1 MKCPFCNSKATKVVD
16 KRASDDLGSN
26 RRRRECLKCGK
37 RFTTYERI
45 EKSGLTVI
53 KKDGRRE
60 SFDRNKIKIGIM
72 KACDKRPVNLD
83 MIEKIVDDVETDIR
97 EHYPEEINSVKIGD
111 IIIDKLKN
119 VDQVAYV
126 RFAAYY
132 RPFGDVK
139 SFENELKKLQTLS
152 LSKKKGHITK
162 VKTRGGEIVPFDQ
175 NKITDAIWKAAQA
188 VGGTD
193 KELAKQLSDN
203 VIAALEEN
211 FTHKIPSVE
220 EIQDVVEKVLIENG
234 HAKTAKAYIVYREEH
249 KKIRDMQK
257 LLLSV
262 EDVVD
267 GYTKMSDWRVK
278 ENANMGFSFSGLT
291 WHVAGTVM
299 AHYGLNYIYPKEI
312 AQAHIEGDFHL
323 HDLYASIAGYCAG
336 WSLRQ
341 LITEGYNGVPGRVE
355 SKPPKHLRALL
366 GQMMN
371 FLGTL
376 QHEWAGAQAFS
387 SFDTYLAPFVRQD
400 NLSYEE
406 LKQNIQELVFNLNI
420 GSRWGG
426 QCVSEDT
433 ECLTEKGWKK
443 YSEINDEKIATFN
456 MSNGKIEYLK
466 PERVASYDYDGYLV
480 RLKNRT
486 QEQLI
491 TPNHRVVR
499 KKFNSDVFEFT
510 EAQEL
515 SAFKTPVLIPL
526 AGETEN
532 KKEIDDNLVKLYS
545 WLVSEGC
552 FSDGNRNRVMIYQSE
567 KNKENCNEIRKILK
581 NLDLRW
587 DETKKKSGFSKV
599 PCIRFRLNQ
608 DSSRKIRKLINS
620 KKIPDDIKK
629 LSKRQVKLFVDT
641 YVKGDGFVEKNGRT
655 RIATKDLDVK
665 NSIQE
670 LCSLCN
676 YGSTNSQREN
686 GVWQVNIVR
695 NPIASITKLDRI
707 KYKGKVWCPTTKNG
721 TFVARR
727 KGKVFITGNTP
738 FTNITLDWRVPDD
751 LKNEY
756 AIIGGKMI
764 DTVYGDYQNE
774 IDMIN
779 KAFIEVMIEG
789 DKNGRVFTFPIPT
802 YNITK
807 DFDWDSENTQR
818 LFGMTG
824 KYGLPYFQN
833 FVNSE
838 LKPGDVR
845 SMCCRLQ
852 LNMKDLRKKT
862 GGLFGFGESTGS
874 IGVVTINMPKIG
886 YLSKEESKFF
896 EKLGYAMTLAKNSL
910 EIKRKVINQNLE
922 RGLLPYTKRYLGN
935 LNHHFSTIG
944 LVGMNEACLNFLGQ
958 NIATKDGKDFAKKT
972 LNFMREKLIE
982 FQNETGHIFNLE
994 ATPAEGTSFRL
1005 ARIDKKKYPNIITA
1019 GKDAPYYTNSTH
1031 LPVGHTDDIFEA
1043 LNHQDELQTMYT
1055 GGTVF
1060 HGFIGERIEDSQTCA
1075 LLAKRI
1081 SHNYKLPYFTVTP
1094 TFSICPVHG
1103 YISGEHFHCPHS
1115 HTQEQLNKFGVKM
1128 GG

>member
-1 MKCPFCNSKATKVVD
+1 MWIQDVVFGDRMKCPYCNSKATKVVD
-16 KRASDDLGSN
+16 KRAADDLESN

-37 RFTTYERI
+37 RFTTFERI
-45 EKSGLTVI
+45 EKSDLTVI

-60 SFDRNKIKIGIM
+60 SFDRNKIKMGIT
-72 KACDKRPVNLD
+72 KACEKRPINLD
-83 MIEKIVDDVETDIR
+83 TIEKLVDDIETDIR
-97 EHYPEEINSVKIGD
+97 EHYSEEVSTSKIGD
-111 IIIDKLKN
+111 IVIDKLKN
-119 VDQVAYV
+119 IDQVAYV

-139 SFENELKKLQTLS
+139 SFENELKRLQTLKFA
-152 LSKKKGHITK
+152 KKKKHITQ
-162 VKTRGGEIVPFDQ
+162 VKNREGEIVPFDQ
-175 NKITDAIWKAAQA
+175 NRITEAIWKAAEA

-193 KELAKQLSDN
+193 KGLAKELSDD
-203 VIAALEEN
+203 VVAVLEEN
-211 FTHKIPSVE
+211 FTHKIPTVE

-299 AHYGLNYIYPKEI
+299 AHYALNYIYPKEI
-312 AQAHIEGDFHL
+312 SQAHIEGDFHL

-341 LITEGYNGVPGRVE
+341 LITEGYNGVPSRVE
-355 SKPPKHLRALL
+355 SNPPRHLRALL

-400 NLSYEE
+400 NLSYKD

-426 QCVSEDT
+426 Q
-433 ECLTEKGWKK
+433 
-443 YSEINDEKIATFN
+443 
-456 MSNGKIEYLK
+456 
-466 PERVASYDYDGYLV
+466 
-480 RLKNRT
+480 
-486 QEQLI
+486 
-491 TPNHRVVR
+491 
-499 KKFNSDVFEFT
+499 
-510 EAQEL
+510 
-515 SAFKTPVLIPL
+515 
-526 AGETEN
+526 
-532 KKEIDDNLVKLYS
+532 
-545 WLVSEGC
+545 
-552 FSDGNRNRVMIYQSE
+552 
-567 KNKENCNEIRKILK
+567 
-581 NLDLRW
+581 
-587 DETKKKSGFSKV
+587 
-599 PCIRFRLNQ
+599 
-608 DSSRKIRKLINS
+608 
-620 KKIPDDIKK
+620 
-629 LSKRQVKLFVDT
+629 
-641 YVKGDGFVEKNGRT
+641 
-655 RIATKDLDVK
+655 
-665 NSIQE
+665 
-670 LCSLCN
+670 
-676 YGSTNSQREN
+676 
-686 GVWQVNIVR
+686 
-695 NPIASITKLDRI
+695 
-707 KYKGKVWCPTTKNG
+707 
-721 TFVARR
+721 
-727 KGKVFITGNTP
+727 TP
-738 FTNITLDWRVPDD
+738 FTNITLDWRVPED

-756 AIIGGKMI
+756 VIIGGKMM
-764 DTVYGDYQNE
+764 DTVYGDYQKE
-774 IDMIN
+774 IDMVN
-779 KAFIEVMIEG
+779 KAFIEVMTEG

-807 DFDWDSENTQR
+807 DFDWDSENTR
-818 LFGMTG
+818 SLFGMTG

-833 FVNSE
+833 FVNSD

-845 SMCCRLQ
+845 AMCCRLQ
-852 LNMKDLRKKT
+852 LNMKELKSKT

-886 YLSKEESKFF
+886 YLSKDESQFF
-896 EKLGYAMTLAKNSL
+896 ERLGNMMTLAKNSL
-910 EIKRKVINQNLE
+910 EIKRKVINQNLD

-944 LVGMNEACLNFLGQ
+944 LIGMNEACLNFLGQ
-958 NIATKDGKDFAKKT
+958 NIATKDGKDFAIKVLK
-972 LNFMREKLIE
+972 FMREKLLE

-1005 ARIDKKKYPNIITA
+1005 ARIDKKKYPNIVTA
-1019 GKDAPYYTNSTH
+1019 GKGAPYYTNSTH
-1031 LPVGHTDDIFEA
+1031 LPVNHTSDIFEA

-1060 HGFIGERIEDSQTCA
+1060 HGFIGERIEDSETCA

-1081 SHNYKLPYFTVTP
+1081 SHNYRLPYFTVTP

-1103 YISGEHFHCPHS
+1103 YISGEHFHCPHT
-1115 HTQEQLNKFGVKM
+1115 HTQEQLSKFGVKT

>member
-1 MKCPFCNSKATKVVD
+1 MKCPYCNSKETKVID
-16 KRASDDLGSN
+16 KRASDGLGSN

-45 EKSGLTVI
+45 EKADLTVI

-60 SFDRNKIKIGIM
+60 GFDRNKIKIGIM
-72 KACDKRPVNLD
+72 KACDKRPVSLD

-139 SFENELKKLQTLS
+139 SFENELKRLQTLS

-162 VKTRGGEIVPFDQ
+162 VKTRDGEIVPFDQ
-175 NKITDAIWKAAQA
+175 NRITDAIWKAAQA

-193 KELAKQLSDN
+193 RELTKQLSDN

-426 QCVSEDT
+426 Q
-433 ECLTEKGWKK
+433 
-443 YSEINDEKIATFN
+443 
-456 MSNGKIEYLK
+456 
-466 PERVASYDYDGYLV
+466 
-480 RLKNRT
+480 
-486 QEQLI
+486 
-491 TPNHRVVR
+491 
-499 KKFNSDVFEFT
+499 
-510 EAQEL
+510 
-515 SAFKTPVLIPL
+515 
-526 AGETEN
+526 
-532 KKEIDDNLVKLYS
+532 
-545 WLVSEGC
+545 
-552 FSDGNRNRVMIYQSE
+552 
-567 KNKENCNEIRKILK
+567 
-581 NLDLRW
+581 
-587 DETKKKSGFSKV
+587 
-599 PCIRFRLNQ
+599 
-608 DSSRKIRKLINS
+608 
-620 KKIPDDIKK
+620 
-629 LSKRQVKLFVDT
+629 
-641 YVKGDGFVEKNGRT
+641 
-655 RIATKDLDVK
+655 
-665 NSIQE
+665 
-670 LCSLCN
+670 
-676 YGSTNSQREN
+676 
-686 GVWQVNIVR
+686 
-695 NPIASITKLDRI
+695 
-707 KYKGKVWCPTTKNG
+707 
-721 TFVARR
+721 
-727 KGKVFITGNTP
+727 TP
-738 FTNITLDWRVPDD
+738 FTNITLDWRVPED

-764 DTVYGDYQNE
+764 DTVYEDYQNE

-779 KAFIEVMIEG
+779 KAFIEVMVEG

-896 EKLGYAMTLAKNSL
+896 EKLGHAMTLAKNSL
-910 EIKRKVINQNLE
+910 EIKRKVINQNLD

-935 LNHHFSTIG
+935 LDHHFSTIG

-958 NIATKDGKDFAKKT
+958 DITTKDGKDFAKKT
-972 LNFMREKLIE
+972 LNFMRNKLIE

-1019 GKDAPYYTNSTH
+1019 GKGVPYYTNSTH

-1103 YISGEHFHCPHS
+1103 YISGEHFHCPHQ
-1115 HTQEQLNKFGVKM
+1115 HTQEQLSKFGIKL

>member
-1 MKCPFCNSKATKVVD
+1 MKCPYCNSKATKVVD
-16 KRASDDLGSN
+16 KRAADDLESN
-26 RRRRECLKCGK
+26 RRRRECLKCNK

-45 EKSGLTVI
+45 EKSDLTVI

-60 SFDRNKIKIGIM
+60 GFDRNKIKIGIM
-72 KACDKRPVNLD
+72 KACDKRPVSLD

-162 VKTRGGEIVPFDQ
+162 VKTRDGEIVPFDQ
-175 NKITDAIWKAAQA
+175 NKIADAIWKAAQS

-193 KELAKQLSDN
+193 RELAKQLSDN
-203 VIAALEEN
+203 VIDALEEN
-211 FTHKIPSVE
+211 FAHKIPTVE
-220 EIQDVVEKVLIENG
+220 EIQDVVEKILIENG

-433 ECLTEKGWKK
+433 ECLTENGWKK

-456 MSNGKIEYLK
+456 MNNGKIEFLK
-466 PERVASYDYDGYLV
+466 PERVASYDYDDYLV
-480 RLKNRT
+480 KLSNST
-486 QEQLI
+486 QDQLI
-491 TPNHRVVR
+491 TPNHKVVI
-499 KKFNSDVFEFT
+499 KNSEDFELI
-510 EAQEL
+510 EVQKL
-515 SAFKTPVLIPL
+515 KTPFLIPYVED
-526 AGETEN
+526 GE
-532 KKEIDDNLVKLYS
+532 
-545 WLVSEGC
+545 
-552 FSDGNRNRVMIYQSE
+552 
-567 KNKENCNEIRKILK
+567 NEIKM
-581 NLDLRW
+581 
-587 DETKKKSGFSKV
+587 T
-599 PCIRFRLNQ
+599 
-608 DSSRKIRKLINS
+608 
-620 KKIPDDIKK
+620 
-629 LSKRQVKLFVDT
+629 T
-641 YVKGDGFVEKNGRT
+641 
-655 RIATKDLDVK
+655 
-665 NSIQE
+665 
-670 LCSLCN
+670 
-676 YGSTNSQREN
+676 
-686 GVWQVNIVR
+686 
-695 NPIASITKLDRI
+695 ITKMNKVR
-707 KYKGKVWCPTTKNG
+707 YKGKVWCPTTKNG

-738 FTNITLDWRVPDD
+738 FTNITLDWRVPED

-838 LKPGDVR
+838 LRPGDVR

-935 LNHHFSTIG
+935 LDHHFSTIG

-958 NIATKDGKDFAKKT
+958 DITTKDGKDFAKKT
-972 LNFMREKLIE
+972 LNFMRNKLIE

-1019 GKDAPYYTNSTH
+1019 GKGAPYYTNSTH

-1103 YISGEHFHCPHS
+1103 YISGEHFHCPHQ
-1115 HTQEQLNKFGVKM
+1115 HTQEQLSKFGIKL

>member
-1 MKCPFCNSKATKVVD
+1 MKCPYCSSKKTKVTD
-16 KRASDDLGSN
+16 KRSSDDLESN

-45 EKSGLTVI
+45 EKADLTVL

-60 SFDRNKIKIGIM
+60 GFDRNKIKMGIT
-72 KACDKRPVNLD
+72 KACEKRPVNLD
-83 MIEKIVDDVETDIR
+83 TVEKIVDDVEAEIR
-97 EHYPEEINSVKIGD
+97 AHYPEEISTAKIGD
-111 IIIDKLKN
+111 IVIDKLKN

-139 SFENELKKLQTLS
+139 SFENELKRLQTLNF
-152 LSKKKGHITK
+152 KKKRKRLTK
-162 VKTRGGEIVPFDQ
+162 VKTREGEIVPFDQ
-175 NKITDAIWKAAQA
+175 NRITEAIWKAAQA

-193 KELAKQLSDN
+193 QQLAKNLSND
-203 VIAALEEN
+203 VVDRLEEN

-220 EIQDVVEKVLIENG
+220 EIQDVVEKVLVENG
-234 HAKTAKAYIVYREEH
+234 HAKTAKAYIIYRAEH

-262 EDVVD
+262 GDVVD

-299 AHYGLNYIYPKEI
+299 AHYALNYIYPKEI
-312 AQAHIEGDFHL
+312 AQAHIEGDYHL

-341 LITEGYNGVPGRVE
+341 LIAEGYNGVPGRVE
-355 SKPPKHLRALL
+355 SNPPKHLRALL

-387 SFDTYLAPFVRQD
+387 SFDTYLAPFVRYD
-400 NLSYEE
+400 HLNYKE

-433 ECLTEKGWKK
+433 ECLTENGWKK
-443 YSEINDEKIATFN
+443 YSEINGEKIATFN
-456 MSNGKIEYLK
+456 INNGKIEYLI
-466 PERVASYDYDGYLV
+466 PERVASYDYDDYLV
-480 RLKNRT
+480 KLSNST
-486 QEQLI
+486 QDQLI
-491 TPNHRVVR
+491 TPNHKVVI
-499 KKFNSDVFEFT
+499 KNSEVFELI
-510 EAQEL
+510 EVQKL
-515 SAFKTPVLIPL
+515 KTPFLIPYV
-526 AGETEN
+526 E
-532 KKEIDDNLVKLYS
+532 
-545 WLVSEGC
+545 
-552 FSDGNRNRVMIYQSE
+552 DGG
-567 KNKENCNEIRKILK
+567 NEIKTI
-581 NLDLRW
+581 
-587 DETKKKSGFSKV
+587 
-599 PCIRFRLNQ
+599 
-608 DSSRKIRKLINS
+608 
-620 KKIPDDIKK
+620 
-629 LSKRQVKLFVDT
+629 
-641 YVKGDGFVEKNGRT
+641 
-655 RIATKDLDVK
+655 
-665 NSIQE
+665 
-670 LCSLCN
+670 
-676 YGSTNSQREN
+676 
-686 GVWQVNIVR
+686 
-695 NPIASITKLDRI
+695 SITKMNKV

-738 FTNITLDWRVPDD
+738 FTNITLDWRVPED
-751 LKNEY
+751 LKNEHVV
-756 AIIGGKMI
+756 IGGKMM
-764 DTVYGDYQNE
+764 DNVYGDYQKE
-774 IDMIN
+774 INMIN
-779 KAFIEVMIEG
+779 RAFIEVMTEG

-807 DFDWDSENTQR
+807 EFDWDSENTQL

-852 LNMKDLRKKT
+852 LNLKDLRKKT

-886 YLSKEESKFF
+886 YLSKEESQFF
-896 EKLGYAMTLAKNSL
+896 ERLANMMTLAKNSL
-910 EIKRKVINQNLE
+910 EIKRKVINQNLD

-958 NIATKDGKDFAKKT
+958 DITTKDGKDFAIKT
-972 LNFMREKLIE
+972 LNFMRGKLLE

-1005 ARIDKKKYPNIITA
+1005 ARIDKKKYPNIITS
-1019 GKDAPYYTNSTH
+1019 GKGAPYYTNSTH
-1031 LPVGHTDDIFEA
+1031 LPVGHTDDIFAA

-1081 SHNYKLPYFTVTP
+1081 SHNYRLPYFTVTP

-1115 HTQEQLNKFGVKM
+1115 HTQEQLSKFGIKL

>member
-1 MKCPFCNSKATKVVD
+1 MWIQDVVFGDRMKCPYCNSKATKVVD
-16 KRASDDLGSN
+16 KRASDDLESN

-37 RFTTYERI
+37 RFTTFERI
-45 EKSGLTVI
+45 EKSDLTVI

-60 SFDRNKIKIGIM
+60 GFDRNKIKMGIT
-72 KACDKRPVNLD
+72 KACEKRPINLD
-83 MIEKIVDDVETDIR
+83 TIEKLVDDIETDIR
-97 EHYPEEINSVKIGD
+97 EHYSEEVSTSKIGD
-111 IIIDKLKN
+111 IVIDKLKN
-119 VDQVAYV
+119 IDQVAYV

-139 SFENELKKLQTLS
+139 SFENELKRLQTLKFA
-152 LSKKKGHITK
+152 KKKKHITQ
-162 VKTRGGEIVPFDQ
+162 VKNREGEIVPFDQ
-175 NKITDAIWKAAQA
+175 NRITEAIWKAAEA

-193 KELAKQLSDN
+193 KGLAKELSDD
-203 VIAALEEN
+203 VVAVLEEN
-211 FTHKIPSVE
+211 FTHKIPTVE

-299 AHYGLNYIYPKEI
+299 AHYALNYIYPKEI
-312 AQAHIEGDFHL
+312 SQAHIEGDFHL

-341 LITEGYNGVPGRVE
+341 LITEGYNGVPSRVE
-355 SKPPKHLRALL
+355 SNPPKHLRALL

-400 NLSYEE
+400 NLSYKD

-426 QCVSEDT
+426 Q
-433 ECLTEKGWKK
+433 
-443 YSEINDEKIATFN
+443 
-456 MSNGKIEYLK
+456 
-466 PERVASYDYDGYLV
+466 
-480 RLKNRT
+480 
-486 QEQLI
+486 
-491 TPNHRVVR
+491 
-499 KKFNSDVFEFT
+499 
-510 EAQEL
+510 
-515 SAFKTPVLIPL
+515 
-526 AGETEN
+526 
-532 KKEIDDNLVKLYS
+532 
-545 WLVSEGC
+545 
-552 FSDGNRNRVMIYQSE
+552 
-567 KNKENCNEIRKILK
+567 
-581 NLDLRW
+581 
-587 DETKKKSGFSKV
+587 
-599 PCIRFRLNQ
+599 
-608 DSSRKIRKLINS
+608 
-620 KKIPDDIKK
+620 
-629 LSKRQVKLFVDT
+629 
-641 YVKGDGFVEKNGRT
+641 
-655 RIATKDLDVK
+655 
-665 NSIQE
+665 
-670 LCSLCN
+670 
-676 YGSTNSQREN
+676 
-686 GVWQVNIVR
+686 
-695 NPIASITKLDRI
+695 
-707 KYKGKVWCPTTKNG
+707 
-721 TFVARR
+721 
-727 KGKVFITGNTP
+727 TP
-738 FTNITLDWRVPDD
+738 FTNITLDWRVPED

-764 DTVYGDYQNE
+764 DTVYGDYQKE
-774 IDMIN
+774 IDMVN
-779 KAFIEVMIEG
+779 KAFIEVMTEG

-807 DFDWDSENTQR
+807 DFDWDSENTQS

-833 FVNSE
+833 FVNSD

-845 SMCCRLQ
+845 AMCCRLQ
-852 LNMKDLRKKT
+852 LNMKELKSKT

-874 IGVVTINMPKIG
+874 IGVVTINIPKIG
-886 YLSKEESKFF
+886 YLSKDESQFF
-896 EKLGYAMTLAKNSL
+896 ERLGNVMTLAKNSL
-910 EIKRKVINQNLE
+910 EIKRKVINQNLD

-944 LVGMNEACLNFLGQ
+944 LIGMNEACLNFLGQ
-958 NIATKDGKDFAKKT
+958 NIATKDGKDFAIKVLK
-972 LNFMREKLIE
+972 FMREKLLE

-1019 GKDAPYYTNSTH
+1019 GKGAPYYTNSTH
-1031 LPVGHTDDIFEA
+1031 LPVNHTSDIFEA

-1060 HGFIGERIEDSQTCA
+1060 HGFIGERIEDSETCA

-1081 SHNYKLPYFTVTP
+1081 SHNYRLPYFTVTP

-1103 YISGEHFHCPHS
+1103 YISGEHFHCPHP